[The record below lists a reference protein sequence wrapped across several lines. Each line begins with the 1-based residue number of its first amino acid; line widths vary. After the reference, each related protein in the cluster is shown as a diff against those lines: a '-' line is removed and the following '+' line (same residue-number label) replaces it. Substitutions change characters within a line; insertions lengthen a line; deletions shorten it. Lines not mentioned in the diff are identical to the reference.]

1 MSILSK
7 IGALFGR
14 HFRFLLVKVAE
25 NKADLSS
32 LKTST
37 TDLQVE
43 VIKLQQQVNQLQIT
57 GSLHSNDITILKP
70 ENGLILTSEDYQK
83 YRIRISKENKLIVD
97 NVTLDETHV
106 AEIQLHQSGSS
117 SIPITWDG

>member
-7 IGALFGR
+7 IGALFGH

-25 NKADLSS
+25 NKADLN
-32 LKTST
+32 LVKTHT

-43 VIKLQQQVNQLQIT
+43 VVKLKSQVEQLQST
-57 GSLHSNDITILKP
+57 GSIHLNDITILKP
-70 ENGLILTSEDYQK
+70 ENGLILISEDYQK

-106 AEIQLHQSGSS
+106 AEIQLYPSGSS

>member
-97 NVTLDETHV
+97 NVTLDETHI
-106 AEIQLHQSGSS
+106 AEIPLYQSGSS
-117 SIPITWDG
+117 LTFITGDG